1 MKRLVP
7 LTAALAAAI
16 SLNAVVPLD
25 SFTAPPGAG
34 QSVIALGAT
43 VVPAAGAPAG
53 PGVAGVLGGHR
64 IIALSHSSGG
74 GLTSLSVNSDDFG
87 TAGVLSYSS
96 PTPWAGTASVIWSGD
111 LDGTGS
117 LALDMTGTPI
127 VQFDV
132 LSADNVGVDPTVTV
146 WSGVSSFPVSIPT
159 VSGGG
164 PFTVD
169 FDMSGAAFLNNVTK
183 ITLDMVSAGVG
194 ADVVIDE
201 ARLVPE
207 PHEYALL
214 AGLGLLGLAAYRRIK
229 A

>member
-16 SLNAVVPLD
+16 SLNAVVLD
-25 SFTAPPGAG
+25 SFIVPPDPG
-34 QSVIALGAT
+34 QT
-43 VVPAAGAPAG
+43 VFAVGSLYSPVTGIDAQSG
-53 PGVAGVLGGHR
+53 LGGVIGNHR
-64 IIALSHSSGG
+64 ILQLAHSAGG
-74 GLTSLSVNSDDFG
+74 GLTQFSVNSSALG
-87 TAGVLSYSS
+87 SS
-96 PTPWAGTASVIWSGD
+96 GLLAYASPASWEGTASVIWSGD

-127 VQFDV
+127 VEFDV
-132 LSADNVGVDPTVTV
+132 FAVDNTGVDPTVTV
-146 WSGVSSFPVSIPT
+146 WSGLASFPVSIPT
-159 VSGGG
+159 ISGGG
-164 PFTVD
+164 PFTVG
-169 FDMSGAAFLNNVTK
+169 FDMSGAGFLANVTK
-183 ITLDMVSAGVG
+183 FTLDMVSAGVG